1 VKNLRRQD
9 ARIVVGLFYVVAA
22 RRVLCELY
30 HQKLYG
36 QSYVWFFIGWYEDDW
51 FEINLEKEGIT
62 CTKEQMRMA
71 AEGHLTTEALMWN
84 QNNDT
89 TISGMTAEDFRKR
102 LNKLLKDDGY
112 DIDNDRYPE
121 GYQEAPLAYD
131 AVWSVALGKF
141 RAHIRNPA
149 SWRPIIV
156 LSILPSLCLLSAFNR
171 TMERLSKL
179 GNSLKNFTYENKEIA
194 DEIYA
199 AVNSTQFL
207 GVSVCRALARKLL
220 VCSRSKC

>member
-1 VKNLRRQD
+1 
-9 ARIVVGLFYVVAA
+9 
-22 RRVLCELY
+22 VLCELY

-102 LNKLLKDDGY
+102 LNKQLKDEGY

-131 AVWSVALGKF
+131 AVWSVALGEF
-141 RAHIRNPA
+141 LEHEVLV
-149 SWRPIIV
+149 SWRLIII
-156 LSILPSLCLLSAFNR
+156 LSILSSLSLPSAFNR

-207 GVSVCRALARKLL
+207 GVSVCRVADGTL
-220 VCSRSKC
+220 RS